1 MKKDKKVNENANS
14 RINEAWFEKI
24 ASGDNQAFTELYYA
38 SYKELFGFLLS
49 LTKNKEDA
57 EDLLQNTYIKIR
69 NGSHLY
75 KKQGT
80 PMTWMCAIAKNQYLD
95 FVRKYGKNRAADFS
109 EMENYVSEG
118 MAGISDD
125 TSGVENRMILEYAFS
140 ILGEQEKTIVILH
153 MINGLKHRE
162 IAELT
167 GLPLSTVLSKYN
179 RSLKKMKENI
189 MD

>member
-1 MKKDKKVNENANS
+1 MKSEQNIRESSNN
-14 RINEAWFEKI
+14 RINEEWFEKI
-24 ASGDNQAFTELYYA
+24 ADGDDNAFTELYYA
-38 SYKELFGFLLS
+38 SYRQLYGFLLS

-80 PMTWMCAIAKNQYLD
+80 PMTWMCTVAKNQYLD
-95 FVRKYGKNRAADFS
+95 FVRKYGKNRGVDFG
-109 EMENYVSEG
+109 EVENYVSEG
-118 MAGISDD
+118 MTSISDD
-125 TSGVENRMILEYAFS
+125 ASKVENKMLLETAFS
-140 ILGEQEKTIVILH
+140 ILEEQERVIVALH

-162 IAELT
+162 IAEMT

-179 RSLKKMKENI
+179 RSLKKMKNI
-189 MD
+189 ITE

>member
-1 MKKDKKVNENANS
+1 MKKEQKSKISENS
-14 RINEAWFEKI
+14 RIDENWFEMI

-38 SYKELFGFLLS
+38 SYKQLYGFLLS

-57 EDLLQNTYIKIR
+57 EDLLQNTYIRIR

-95 FVRKYGKNRAADFS
+95 FVRKYGKNRNTDFG
-109 EMENYVSEG
+109 EIENYVSEG
-118 MAGISDD
+118 MSSAKDGASD
-125 TSGVENRMILEYAFS
+125 VENRMILEYAFS
-140 ILGEQEKTIVILH
+140 ILGEQERTIVILH

-179 RSLKKMKENI
+179 RSLKKMKESI